1 MNQEYVYEFDLNG
14 YVIIPA
20 AIAWPHLR
28 RLQTYRSDG
37 TAATV
42 GHRAAYA
49 RRHAPIGKGW
59 GRYGSC

>member
-37 TAATV
+37 PAATV
-42 GHRAAYA
+42 GHRARLRAETRTA
-49 RRHAPIGKGW
+49 RGGV
-59 GRYGSC
+59 G